1 MPHNYQTSFDSK
13 GNLQILSAQTL
24 SYEKIV
30 FAYMDLRTWSGVQ
43 KEMEGVIL
51 NSFSLVKL
59 KSLVIEFYLKISS
72 CSNSF
77 LKFFYIHY
85 HSFKLVIQNW
95 GFICHCQ

>member
-59 KSLVIEFYLKISS
+59 KSLVIEFYLNMNKTS
-72 CSNSF
+72 
-77 LKFFYIHY
+77 
-85 HSFKLVIQNW
+85 
-95 GFICHCQ
+95 